1 MAVNRFPIEA
11 GHVLTF
17 VRAIGDTNP
26 AYADRAFDET
36 GLLGVAVPPTFV
48 QSAAQF
54 DADYPLRPHPDR
66 PWLGA
71 AGGGGERSGR
81 DSEAQAPTLHA
92 EQRYEFTRPVRVGDV
107 LSAVQRPGRSW
118 EKARRGGGRLAFSE
132 SVTEFRD
139 RDGKPVVTA
148 TAVAV
153 RVEPAD
159 RGEAER

>member
-1 MAVNRFPIEA
+1 MAVNRFPVEA

-17 VRAIGDTNP
+17 ARAIGDTNS
-26 AYADRAFDET
+26 AYSDQTFEET
-36 GLLGVAVPPTFV
+36 GLAGVAVPPTFV

-66 PWLGA
+66 PWLTA
-71 AGGGGERSGR
+71 AGGGADRSGAG
-81 DSEAQAPTLHA
+81 SAGQGPTLHA

-107 LSAVQRPGRSW
+107 LSAVQRPGRTW
-118 EKARRGGGRLAFSE
+118 EKTRRGGGRLVFSE

-139 RDGKPVVTA
+139 RDGESVVTA

-153 RVEPAD
+153 RVESPD
-159 RGEAER
+159 SGEAKR